1 MFTEIVT
8 EKTRGLIDK
17 NPRYFSPFRRGGA

>member
-1 MFTEIVT
+1 MFTQIFT
-8 EKTRGLIDK
+8 EKTRGLIHK